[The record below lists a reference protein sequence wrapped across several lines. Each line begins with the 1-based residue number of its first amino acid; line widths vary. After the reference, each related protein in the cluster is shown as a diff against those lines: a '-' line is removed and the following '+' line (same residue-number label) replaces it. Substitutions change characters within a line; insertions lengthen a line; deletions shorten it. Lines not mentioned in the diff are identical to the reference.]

1 MTPVLVG
8 VDGSGPSIAA
18 VRWAAAE
25 AGRRRAPLRLVS
37 TFVFPGGRHERDPSL
52 GHDYQRVMSR
62 VATTNLD
69 DARGAAL
76 ERSPDLEVTTE
87 VLTGRPADVL
97 VDQASQAQLTV
108 VGHLGAGGLESLLLG
123 SVGATVAAAAV
134 GPVVVVRGHPRPPP
148 PGPVVVGVD
157 GVHSRSALEL
167 ALAHASRLHV
177 PLLVVH
183 TWASGLL
190 DPFELPEHRWAPIEA
205 DERRALD
212 SAVAEVAVQHP
223 EVEVRT
229 RVAVDS
235 AARLL
240 LAESATAELV
250 VVGAHTRR
258 GVVGTRLGSLTRAL
272 LHRSRCPVAV
282 VPDEDVAARP

>member
-1 MTPVLVG
+1 MEPVLVG
-8 VDGSGPSIAA
+8 VDGSAPSMTA

-52 GHDYQRVMSR
+52 GRDYQRVMSR
-62 VATTNLD
+62 VAKTYLD
-69 DARGAAL
+69 EARAAAL
-76 ERSPDLEVTTE
+76 ESSPDLEVTTE

-97 VDQASQAQLTV
+97 VNEAAQAQLTV

-148 PGPVVVGVD
+148 GPVVVGVD

-177 PLLVVH
+177 PLLAVH

-190 DPFELPEHRWAPIEA
+190 DPFQLPEHRWAPIEA

-212 SAVAEVAVQHP
+212 SAVAAVAVQHP

-235 AARLL
+235 VARLL

-282 VPDEDVAARP
+282 VPDQDAAARP